1 MFVKLFVFIILFT
14 NCYYNRFPL
23 LQTLAW
29 IEKLET
35 TLYPVITTQ
44 SSRIIDI
51 LVNLED
57 VRKRVLSE
65 LNKALLELNVQI
77 KSIQAFVE
85 RGNQMIFML
94 YVTQDIFN

>member
-1 MFVKLFVFIILFT
+1 M
-14 NCYYNRFPL
+14 YSL

-29 IEKLET
+29 IAKLET
-35 TLYPVITTQ
+35 TLYPIITTQ

-51 LVNLED
+51 LINLED

-65 LNKALLELNVQI
+65 LNKALQELNAQI
-77 KSIQAFVE
+77 KSIQGFVE
-85 RGNQMIFML
+85 RGNQKIFML